1 MLETSEALRGGGGS
15 GRLWRAIEDVTPHCM
30 CSARSAPCAARG
42 RRARASRGV
51 FDGSARWT
59 VRGIALQK
67 RLFFREILQ
76 SRLVRGGRLVASGM
90 ADCGGAAVC
99 ASRCSRGLRAS
110 RVMEKPRISEWKR
123 AQKA

>member
-1 MLETSEALRGGGGS
+1 VR
-15 GRLWRAIEDVTPHCM
+15 
-30 CSARSAPCAARG
+30 
-42 RRARASRGV
+42 
-51 FDGSARWT
+51 DGSARWT
-59 VRGIALQK
+59 VRGIELQK

-90 ADCGGAAVC
+90 ADCWRAAVC
-99 ASRCSRGLRAS
+99 ASQCSRGLRAS